1 MIRLFVLSIVCVVLT
16 GCATTRLPS
25 NIADGILSNTDLEVV
40 GDGLPTYLITL
51 DGLVNTYPR
60 RVGLLATAAEL
71 NSAYAGVFVEAP
83 ERQRHFTAKALD
95 LSMRAACRD
104 LRVLCDPRQQTVTEL
119 EAKLANIKRPRH
131 ANTLYLLG
139 STWASY
145 IQAHS
150 DDWNAVA
157 ELAKVQRILERQV
170 ALDPS
175 YNHGMG
181 QLYLGVLAS
190 LLPPALGGQPEVA
203 RRYFEEAIERS
214 AEQNLIVKVYFAQ
227 QYARLLFDQ
236 ALHDRLL
243 EEVLAADPRA
253 GTLTLQNTFAQ
264 QLAAELLE
272 SGRDYFF

>member
-1 MIRLFVLSIVCVVLT
+1 MLRTFAFIAACLILT
-16 GCATTRLPS
+16 GCATTRLPG
-25 NIADGILSNTDLEVV
+25 NVADGILSNTDLEVV

-60 RVGLLATAAEL
+60 RVGILATAAEL
-71 NSAYAGVFVEAP
+71 NSAYAGVFVESP

-104 LRVLCDPRQQTVTEL
+104 IRSLCEPRQQTVIEL
-119 EAKLANIKRPRH
+119 EENLANISRARH
-131 ANTLYLLG
+131 ADSLYLLG

-145 IQAHS
+145 IQSHS

-170 ALDPS
+170 ELDPS
-175 YNHGMG
+175 YSNGMG

-203 RRYFEEAIERS
+203 RAYFEAAIEQSEGR
-214 AEQNLIVKVYFAQ
+214 NLIVKVYYAQ

-236 ALHDRLL
+236 ELHDRLL
-243 EEVLAADPRA
+243 NEVLAADPRA
-253 GTLTLQNTFAQ
+253 GTLTLQNTYAQ

-272 SGRDYFF
+272 SGQYYF

>member
-1 MIRLFVLSIVCVVLT
+1 MLRILVSIAACLVVT
-16 GCATTRLPS
+16 GCATTRLPG

-60 RVGLLATAAEL
+60 RVGILATAAEL
-71 NSAYAGVFVEAP
+71 NSAYAGVFVESP

-104 LRVLCDPRQQTVTEL
+104 IRALCNPRQQTVIEL
-119 EAKLANIKRPRH
+119 EENLANINRTRH
-131 ANTLYLLG
+131 AESLYLLG

-145 IQAHS
+145 IQTHS

-170 ALDPS
+170 LLDPS
-175 YNHGMG
+175 YSNGMG

-190 LLPPALGGQPEVA
+190 LLPPALGGQPEIA
-203 RRYFEEAIERS
+203 RTYFESAIEQSEGR
-214 AEQNLIVKVYFAQ
+214 NLIVKVYYAQ

-236 ALHDRLL
+236 ELHDRLL
-243 EEVLAADPRA
+243 KEVLAADPRA
-253 GTLTLQNTFAQ
+253 GTLTLQNTYAQ

-272 SGRDYFF
+272 SGQYYF